1 MQNKQQYYER
11 VKLLT
16 ETGKHLEAQALYEKL
31 IGRKRIDSLII
42 VGMEV
47 KHMGAIQAHLLGR
60 LLFCKGRTTS
70 G

>member
-16 ETGKHLEAQALYEKL
+16 ETGKHLKAQALYEKL

-42 VGMEV
+42 LEMEV
-47 KHMGAIQAHLLGR
+47 KHM
-60 LLFCKGRTTS
+60 
-70 G
+70 

>member
-16 ETGKHLEAQALYEKL
+16 ETGKHLKAQALYEKL

-42 VGMEV
+42 LDMEV
-47 KHMGAIQAHLLGR
+47 KHM
-60 LLFCKGRTTS
+60 
-70 G
+70 

>member
-1 MQNKQQYYER
+1 MMEKGGISKHCTSENQMQNKQQYYER

-42 VGMEV
+42 VEMEL
-47 KHMGAIQAHLLGR
+47 KHM
-60 LLFCKGRTTS
+60 
-70 G
+70 